1 MRKPSLLKRNKA
13 KRPKEAS
20 EERPKPETIPG
31 PSTDP
36 ATNLIIADVVIRSIS
51 SVARETAKKS
61 LARRR
66 FDRDRA
72 DQLVS
77 RGSIGK
83 TLLLYTA
90 SKIASR
96 SLPGAVFVGCALLA
110 KSALDRKK
118 TRTSQKQAK
127 RIAERVSED
136 HQAALLKEEK

>member
-1 MRKPSLLKRNKA
+1 MPDKASQEAGDKPLK
-13 KRPKEAS
+13 
-20 EERPKPETIPG
+20 KPETIPG

-36 ATNLIIADVVIRSIS
+36 ATNLMIADVVIRSIS
-51 SVARETAKKS
+51 GVAREAAKKT
-61 LARRR
+61 LARKR

-83 TLLLYTA
+83 TLLLYGA

-96 SLPGAVFVGCALLA
+96 SLPGAVFVGGALLA

-118 TRTSQKQAK
+118 TRATKKQAQ
-127 RIAERVSED
+127 RIEERVGER
-136 HQAALLKEEK
+136 HRAALLDEEK

>member
-1 MRKPSLLKRNKA
+1 MRKPSLLKRRA
-13 KRPKEAS
+13 KKTDESAKNAVKKES
-20 EERPKPETIPG
+20 IPG

-36 ATNLIIADVVIRSIS
+36 ATNLMIADVVIRSIS

-61 LARRR
+61 LARKR

-72 DQLVS
+72 DQLTQ

-83 TLLLYTA
+83 TLLLYGA

-96 SLPGAVFVGCALLA
+96 SLPGAVFVGGALLA

-118 TRTSQKQAK
+118 TRASTKQAA
-127 RIAERVSED
+127 RISERVSED
-136 HQAALLKEEK
+136 QQAALLKEDK